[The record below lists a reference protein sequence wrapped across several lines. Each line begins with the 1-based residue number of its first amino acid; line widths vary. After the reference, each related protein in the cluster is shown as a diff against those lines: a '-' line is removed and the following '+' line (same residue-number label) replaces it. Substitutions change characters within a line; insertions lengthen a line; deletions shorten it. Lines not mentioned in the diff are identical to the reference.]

1 MANSHRWI
9 STKLARSSACCRALS
24 KRPSPTRWSTSFSR
38 LRSDLNQIV
47 LQLHWLTSVNCDRVL
62 VRLFTRTRR
71 SGELVSERRIRMSM
85 HWTAG
90 LVAAGAC
97 IDAVDWAQAYETFD
111 AAWTACQRGDYM
123 LWWLGK
129 TVRTDADHR
138 AMVRI
143 ACQCA
148 RLALPHVAA
157 GNKRP
162 LCAIETAERW
172 ANGEPDVSL
181 NDVRLAAAA

>member
-1 MANSHRWI
+1 M
-9 STKLARSSACCRALS
+9 ST
-24 KRPSPTRWSTSFSR
+24 
-38 LRSDLNQIV
+38 
-47 LQLHWLTSVNCDRVL
+47 
-62 VRLFTRTRR
+62 
-71 SGELVSERRIRMSM
+71 

-181 NDVRLAAAA
+181 NDVRLAAYSAASAASAVYAVASAAYSADAARFATLATCADLVRAVYQTPPTLMRRRAVF

>member
-1 MANSHRWI
+1 M
-9 STKLARSSACCRALS
+9 ST
-24 KRPSPTRWSTSFSR
+24 
-38 LRSDLNQIV
+38 
-47 LQLHWLTSVNCDRVL
+47 
-62 VRLFTRTRR
+62 
-71 SGELVSERRIRMSM
+71 

-181 NDVRLAAAA
+181 NDVRLAAAAAANAARFATLATCADLVRVVYQTPPYFDTAVSGFLNGGPE

>member
-1 MANSHRWI
+1 M
-9 STKLARSSACCRALS
+9 ST
-24 KRPSPTRWSTSFSR
+24 
-38 LRSDLNQIV
+38 
-47 LQLHWLTSVNCDRVL
+47 
-62 VRLFTRTRR
+62 
-71 SGELVSERRIRMSM
+71 
-85 HWTAG
+85 HWTDD
-90 LVAAGAC
+90 LVVAGAWT
-97 IDAVDWAQAYETFD
+97 DAVDWAQAYETFD

-129 TVRTDADHR
+129 TVRTDSDHR

-181 NDVRLAAAA
+181 NDVRLAADSAADSAAAAAHAPAPAAPPPSPPP

>member
-1 MANSHRWI
+1 M
-9 STKLARSSACCRALS
+9 ST
-24 KRPSPTRWSTSFSR
+24 
-38 LRSDLNQIV
+38 
-47 LQLHWLTSVNCDRVL
+47 
-62 VRLFTRTRR
+62 
-71 SGELVSERRIRMSM
+71 

-181 NDVRLAAAA
+181 NDVRLAAAAAAHAAYAVYAVAAAAASADAVASAAASADAADAARFATLATCADLVRVVYQTPPYFDTAVSGFLNGGPE

>member
-1 MANSHRWI
+1 M
-9 STKLARSSACCRALS
+9 ST
-24 KRPSPTRWSTSFSR
+24 
-38 LRSDLNQIV
+38 
-47 LQLHWLTSVNCDRVL
+47 
-62 VRLFTRTRR
+62 
-71 SGELVSERRIRMSM
+71 

-181 NDVRLAAAA
+181 NDVRLAAYAANDDAASAAYSAASAASAVYAVASAAYSADAARFATLATCADLVRAVYQTPPTLMRRRAVF